1 MTDTACLA
9 WKYKDTLPF
18 EGGLTKNNNPISF
31 YLMIRCRDEVIPG
44 KTICLKCE
52 EKKKKVG
59 CTGPHLYWGLVTEP
73 IRDFDDKVG
82 KPGKKLKPRK
92 NEMAFSPWFLEM
104 VKLYGISSENLQKA
118 QDAWLRAVSGLNDV
132 PHLPDIEAMA
142 PKKDKKEKKI
152 KVKVVPQL
160 ATDTAVAP
168 EPVVVAPPPVPVPVK
183 KRIQKKSVIAVQ
195 PIALLSEEKAVEIDI
210 EVINVIVKELNGT
223 RYYVDTSKS
232 KVYDIK
238 TSKYLGKWDTATET
252 LYTSLADSDAE

>member
-9 WKYKDTLPF
+9 WKYKDKLPF
-18 EGGLTKNNNPISF
+18 EGGLTNHNNPISF

-52 EKKKKVG
+52 EKKKKLG
-59 CTGPHLYWGLVTEP
+59 CTGPNLFWGLVTEP

-104 VKLYGISSENLQKA
+104 VKLYGISPENLQKA
-118 QDAWLRAVSGLNDV
+118 QDTWLRAVSGLNDI
-132 PHLPDIEAMA
+132 PPLPDIEAMA
-142 PKKDKKEKKI
+142 PKKEKKEKKI
-152 KVKVVPQL
+152 KVKVVSKL
-160 ATDTAVAP
+160 ATDTAAAP
-168 EPVVVAPPPVPVPVK
+168 EPVAPPPVPVPVK
-183 KRIQKKSVIAVQ
+183 KRIQKKSVVAV
-195 PIALLSEEKAVEIDI
+195 PPVALLSEEKAVEVDV
-210 EVINVIVKELNGT
+210 EVINVIIKELNGT

-238 TSKYLGKWDTATET
+238 TSKYVGKWDTATET
-252 LYTSLADSDAE
+252 LHTSLVDSDAE

>member
-9 WKYKDTLPF
+9 WKYKDQLPF
-18 EGGLTKNNNPISF
+18 EGGLTKKNNPICF

-59 CTGPHLYWGLVTEP
+59 CTGPHLYWGLVTEA

-118 QDAWLRAVSGLNDV
+118 KGAWSTAVFGLNDI
-132 PHLPDIEAMA
+132 PPFPDIEAMA
-142 PKKDKKEKKI
+142 PKKKDT
-152 KVKVVPQL
+152 KVKAKVVAKL
-160 ATDTAVAP
+160 ATDTAAAP
-168 EPVVVAPPPVPVPVK
+168 EPVVVAPPPVPVK
-183 KRIQKKSVIAVQ
+183 KRIQKKSVV
-195 PIALLSEEKAVEIDI
+195 PPVALLSEEKAVEVDV
-210 EVINVIVKELNGT
+210 EVINVIIKELNGT

-238 TSKYLGKWDTATET
+238 TSKYLGRWDTVTEKLIT
-252 LYTSLADSDAE
+252 IIPDSDAE